1 MKSLIKAI
9 YMHIVHA
16 CYYIRFS
23 KIGRKCFIGRRARI
37 NQCKYISMGDQCRIG
52 NDCRISVYKEFG
64 GKVNTPEL
72 IFGDRVYMGDH
83 ISILCADKI
92 LIKDDVLMAS
102 YIMITS
108 ENHGMDV
115 EGEIGYGKQK
125 LITQPVTIENG
136 VWIGEK
142 AIILPGVTIGEKAI
156 VAAGA
161 VVTKDVPPYTIV
173 AGNPAR
179 ILKRYNFITHA
190 WERE

>member
-1 MKSLIKAI
+1 MKNMIKAV
-9 YMHIVHA
+9 YMHTIHA
-16 CYYIRFS
+16 RYYIRFS

-52 NDCRISVYKEFG
+52 NDCRISVYEEFG
-64 GKVNTPEL
+64 GEVNTPEL
-72 IFGDRVYMGDH
+72 IFGNRVYMGDH

-102 YIMITS
+102 YIMIAS

-161 VVTKDVPPYTIV
+161 VVTKDVPAYTVV

-179 ILKRYNFITHA
+179 ILKRYNFTTHA

>member
-1 MKSLIKAI
+1 MKNLIKAI

-16 CYYIRFS
+16 RYYIQFS
-23 KIGRKCFIGRRARI
+23 KIGRRCFIGMRARI

-64 GKVNTPEL
+64 GEVNTPEL
-72 IFGDRVYMGDH
+72 IFGDRVYMGYH

-125 LITQPVTIENG
+125 LTTQPVTIENG
-136 VWIGEK
+136 GWIGEK

-161 VVTKDVPPYTIV
+161 VVTKDVPPYTVV

-179 ILKRYNFITHA
+179 ILKRYNFTTHA